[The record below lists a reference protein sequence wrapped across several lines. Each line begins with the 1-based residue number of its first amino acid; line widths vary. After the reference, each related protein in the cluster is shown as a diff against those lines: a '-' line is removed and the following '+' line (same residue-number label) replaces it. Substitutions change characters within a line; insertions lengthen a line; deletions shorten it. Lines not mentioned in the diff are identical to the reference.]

1 MKFGEFVRELRS
13 RERMKLREFCQKYG
27 HDPSNWSKMERGDLP
42 PSEFRATLETWAGQL
57 NVKKGSD
64 DWYKFFDLAF
74 QERGKIPDDLLS
86 DKELVEALPLF
97 FRTLRGQKPSE
108 EDLNKVIDLLRSRNS

>member
-1 MKFGEFVRELRS
+1 MTFGQFVRELRS
-13 RERMKLREFCQKYG
+13 RKRWKLREFCLKYG

-42 PSEFRATLETWAGQL
+42 PSEHRATLEQWAEQL
-57 NVKKGSD
+57 ELKKGSD
-64 DWYKFFDLAF
+64 DWYMFFDLAF

-86 DKELVEALPLF
+86 DEELLNALPLF

-108 EDLNKVIDLLRSRNS
+108 DELDKMIDLLRKR